1 MHVLSIL
8 APGGRR
14 IQYFEGDAMSTPL
27 LQEQAAQESDVEV
40 KVKRSLSASLSA
52 WWNAVLS
59 GYGIMAYIPIVVA
72 AILMFYGA
80 SWQMFEM
87 STDAARYQCYAL
99 TFWLGG
105 DALKLLPAS
114 QCRFFPLGILTQ
126 PPFHTLPLEYP
137 PLAILPF
144 SLGLFAPLA
153 YYQVLF
159 ALWMVLVA
167 IFIYWLLL
175 RYGPRGAGLTFAL
188 YILIGGW
195 ATAEGR
201 FDLVPSALTLL
212 CIIVA
217 ERKRWTWAYIALAF
231 AVLLKI
237 YPILLFPMLFMAEQR
252 DAQRLYHPPA
262 SRALKTQLMSLLIT
276 ICGARHWRWQNCLLF
291 FAILLTVTGAFA
303 LVDFHG
309 AIENQLGYFADRPVQ
324 IEATGT
330 ALLWLGAQ
338 FEFAAHAEYSFGSLN
353 VVGALDG
360 VVSLLSSVALMLG
373 YAYALWL
380 QWRRKLDL
388 VQASIAVLLVFMATG
403 KVFSPQYL
411 IWIIPLLAYSNALD
425 RFWLLCWGTIS
436 VLTSV
441 IYPYL
446 YTRVTHVLLVPT
458 VPGFLETIFARNA
471 LFVLVTICYLFNL
484 FRARERR
491 PIDLSQAD
499 ATQASDELNFSTS
512 REHPVPL

>member
-1 MHVLSIL
+1 
-8 APGGRR
+8 
-14 IQYFEGDAMSTPL
+14 MSTPL
-27 LQEQAAQESDVEV
+27 LEEQGQAVQENDIEV
-40 KVKRSLSASLSA
+40 KVKRSLSTSLSA
-52 WWNAVLS
+52 WWNTLLTGNGLV
-59 GYGIMAYIPIVVA
+59 AYIPIIVA
-72 AILMFYGA
+72 AILMFFAA

-105 DALKLLPAS
+105 SALKLLPAS
-114 QCRFFPLGILTQ
+114 QCEFFPLDTLTQ
-126 PPFHTLPLEYP
+126 PPFHILPLEYP

-144 SLGLFAPLA
+144 SLGLFGPLA

-159 ALWMVLVA
+159 ALWMALVA
-167 IFIYWLLL
+167 IFIFWLLL

-201 FDLVPSALTLL
+201 FDLVPAALTLL
-212 CIIVA
+212 CMIVA

-237 YPILLFPMLFMAEQR
+237 YPILLLPVLFMAEQR
-252 DAQRLYHPPA
+252 DAQRLYHPPG
-262 SRALKTQLMSLLIT
+262 STALNGQLMALLIT
-276 ICGARHWRWQNCLLF
+276 ICGARNWRWKNSLLF
-291 FAILLTVTGAFA
+291 FAILLSVTGAFA

-309 AIENQLGYFADRPVQ
+309 AIGNQLGYFAVRPVQ

-338 FEFAAHAEYSFGSLN
+338 FEFAVHAEYSFGSLN
-353 VVGALDG
+353 AVGALDG
-360 VVSLLSSVALMLG
+360 VVSQLSSVALVLG
-373 YAYALWL
+373 YAFALWL
-380 QWRRKLDL
+380 QWRGKLDL
-388 VQASIAVLLVFMATG
+388 VQASIAVLLVFVATG

-411 IWIIPLLAYSNALD
+411 IWIMPLLAYSNGLD
-425 RFWLLCWGTIS
+425 GFWLLCWGTIS
-436 VLTSV
+436 ALTSV

-446 YTRVTHVLLVPT
+446 YTRATNILLAPI
-458 VPGFLETIFARNA
+458 VPGFLETILARNA

-484 FRARERR
+484 FLARQRR
-491 PIDLSQAD
+491 PVVLSPQSETVQA
-499 ATQASDELNFSTS
+499 AQAADDLNFSTS
-512 REHPVPL
+512 PEHPVPL

>member
-14 IQYFEGDAMSTPL
+14 IQYFEGDTMSTPL
-27 LQEQAAQESDVEV
+27 LQEQAAQENDVEV
-40 KVKRSLSASLSA
+40 RVKRSLSTSLSA

-59 GYGIMAYIPIVVA
+59 GYGIVAYIPIVVA
-72 AILMFYGA
+72 AILMFLA
-80 SWQMFEM
+80 ACWQMFEV

-105 DALKLLPAS
+105 KALKLLPAS
-114 QCRFFPLGILTQ
+114 QCTFFPLATLQQ
-126 PPFHTLPLEYP
+126 PPFHILPLEYP

-144 SLGLFAPLA
+144 SLGLLGPLA

-159 ALWMVLVA
+159 ALWMALVA

-201 FDLVPSALTLL
+201 FDLVPAALTLL
-212 CIIVA
+212 CIIAA

-237 YPILLFPMLFMAEQR
+237 YPILLLPALFIAEQR
-252 DAQRLYHPPA
+252 AARRLYHP
-262 SRALKTQLMSLLIT
+262 SESTALKAQLMALLIT
-276 ICGARHWRWQNCLLF
+276 VCGARYLRWKNSLLF
-291 FAILLTVTGAFA
+291 FAVLLTVTGAFA
-303 LVDFHG
+303 LLDFHG
-309 AIENQLGYFADRPVQ
+309 AIANQLGYFANRPVQ

-338 FEFAAHAEYSFGSLN
+338 FEFVVHAEYSFGSLN

-360 VVSLLSSVALMLG
+360 VVSQLSSVALVLG

-380 QWRRKLDL
+380 QWRGKLDL
-388 VQASIAVLLVFMATG
+388 VQAGIAVLLVFVATG

-411 IWIIPLLAYSNALD
+411 IWIMPLLAYSNALD
-425 RFWLLCWGTIS
+425 GFWLLCWGTIS

-446 YTRVTHVLLVPT
+446 YTRATNILLAPI
-458 VPGFLETIFARNA
+458 VPGFLETILARNA

-484 FRARERR
+484 FLARERR
-491 PIDLSQAD
+491 PVELSQAED
-499 ATQASDELNFSTS
+499 VQAADELNFSMS
-512 REHPVPL
+512 PEHPVPL